1 MDSAALQPLPPTP
14 SWDLLERIA
23 ARLADIRQDRGYRTN
38 VGSTITLE
46 PSQHSDEFATG
57 LTLAALGIRRD
68 EAKPHGR
75 HRVMQAV
82 AEATVPVS
90 LEEAHVESHAI
101 AADIEDALDD
111 WIPLPSALPVQVED
125 VVFLDR
131 PEGLPVVAVQV
142 ALTIRYRR

>member
-1 MDSAALQPLPPTP
+1 MDDGRLPVIV

-23 ARLADIRQDRGYRTN
+23 ARLADIRHDRGYRTN
-38 VGSTITLE
+38 VGATITLQ
-46 PSQHSDEFATG
+46 PSQHADEFVTG

-75 HRVMQAV
+75 HRVMQAL

-90 LEEAHVESHAI
+90 LDEAHLQSHAI

-111 WIPLPSALPVQVED
+111 WIPLPQALPVQVED
-125 VVFLDR
+125 IVFLDR
-131 PEGLPVVAVQV
+131 PDGLPVVAVQV